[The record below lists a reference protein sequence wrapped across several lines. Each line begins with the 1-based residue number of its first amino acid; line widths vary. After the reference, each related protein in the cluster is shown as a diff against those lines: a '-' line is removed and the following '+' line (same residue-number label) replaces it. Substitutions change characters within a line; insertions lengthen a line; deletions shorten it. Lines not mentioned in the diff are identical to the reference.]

1 MTFGISRDQGD
12 FEWAGNSLSAIFAQ
26 RKNLFSP
33 RMWLLIFDVIR
44 FNQFA
49 VDILTD
55 EEESENDIT
64 KSTETIKLDRSES
77 IGEYLDRN
85 HYSQTFRDDYL
96 IPMTA
101 CIWSTTPDKVS
112 LHFPAVTL
120 VRFLWNHH
128 LLSTLSHRP
137 DWLTIPGGSKQYLDA
152 VMEDFPHDHVHKKS
166 KVTAV
171 KPLNGHVAL
180 TVNGIEE
187 TFDHVILAT
196 HGDDA
201 LKIIKSSA
209 NQQEIDILSGFETNK
224 NLAILHSDLSLMPQR
239 RETWSAWNFITES
252 PYPPSNTKNVS
263 KICLTYSMNILQHLP
278 EKKYGPVLVTLNP
291 LFTPNPKFVQ
301 GIWEY
306 AHPLYNSKAVK
317 SQARLPEIQNTRGIS
332 YCGAWTKYGF
342 HEDGFSSGIS
352 VAMNHLGA
360 KLPFEFVDSTFSRG
374 RAPTLTLSNRL
385 ARVILLVVHVT
396 LLACSMLW
404 DGLLRSLDRR
414 LTARRVGKSVKS
426 H

>member
-1 MTFGISRDQGD
+1 MTFGISRDQGK

-26 RKNLFSP
+26 RKNLFNP
-33 RMWLLIFDVIR
+33 KMWLLMFDIMR

-49 VDILTD
+49 VDMLVDEDQSEINLTRP
-55 EEESENDIT
+55 
-64 KSTETIKLDRSES
+64 KGTIKPDTTES

-85 HYSQTFRDDYL
+85 HYSQSFRDDYL

-128 LLSTLSHRP
+128 LLSTLSQRP
-137 DWLTIPGGSKQYLDA
+137 DWLTIPGGSKQYIDT
-152 VMEDFPHDHVHKKS
+152 VMKDYPQDCIHMNS
-166 KVTAV
+166 RVTAIRSS
-171 KPLNGHVAL
+171 KGHVAL
-180 TVNGIEE
+180 TVNGSEE

-196 HGDDA
+196 HGDEA
-201 LKIIKSSA
+201 LKIIRSSA
-209 NQQEIDILSGFETNK
+209 SQREIDILSGFETNK

-291 LFTPNPKFVQ
+291 LFTPDPKFVQ

-306 AHPLYNSKAVK
+306 AHPSYNPRAIH
-317 SQARLPEIQNTRGIS
+317 SQTRLPEIQNTRQIS

-342 HEDGFSSGIS
+342 HEDGFSSGLS
-352 VAMNHLGA
+352 VAEHHLGA
-360 KLPFEFVDSTFSRG
+360 KLPFAFVDSTFSRG
-374 RAPTLTLSNRL
+374 RAPTLTLKNQL
-385 ARVILLVVHVT
+385 ARIVLLVVHLI

-404 DGLLRSLDRR
+404 DGLLQRVDGHLSSRR
-414 LTARRVGKSVKS
+414 KL